1 MATSEPSLSA
11 DPIRSSP
18 SCAPSSGCSHEYAT
32 EMRWPPA
39 AVVAVTLAGNSTSG
53 SQGITGTRSYPP
65 RCQPNW
71 AEASVNNRRAA
82 PRVFDYDITVPL
94 LDRYEASSSPPRYS
108 APASGADAAT
118 LGPLGMKPK

>member
-1 MATSEPSLSA
+1 MLPRARNGDEV
-11 DPIRSSP
+11 
-18 SCAPSSGCSHEYAT
+18 
-32 EMRWPPA
+32 A
-39 AVVAVTLAGNSTSG
+39 AGG
-53 SQGITGTRSYPP
+53 GRHGHPWQGTRRVGRRASTGTRSYPP

-82 PRVFDYDITVPL
+82 LRVFDYDITVPL

-118 LGPLGMKPK
+118 LGPLGMKLK